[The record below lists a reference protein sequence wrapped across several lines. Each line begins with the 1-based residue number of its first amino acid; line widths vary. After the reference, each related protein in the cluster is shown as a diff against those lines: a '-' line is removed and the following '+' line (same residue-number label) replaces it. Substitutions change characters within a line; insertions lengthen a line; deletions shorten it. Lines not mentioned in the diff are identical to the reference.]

1 MRDQQTILFL
11 CDDPDVLGGLQRVL
25 GTLID
30 AFQARGYRV
39 VVTALQLSGG
49 TGFVNATVER
59 HSLFSQ
65 GPLSKL
71 IQTFKFG
78 PLHLQGRRLLR
89 LRWLAQRRARRFL
102 REQVAKLRPTA
113 VIAFDSLTAKLAAES
128 GLSNTKLFV
137 QYHNSFSS
145 IAGTPDLK
153 RLHKASLSA
162 SAFLALNKGDADAFI
177 DAGFARVSYAHNPL
191 PFYPTALPKH
201 RSQRVIAL
209 GRYTYQKG
217 FDQLVEAWGA
227 VARKAGWHLDI
238 YGEGPDRAL
247 IEETARRHQ
256 VEDSVTVHG
265 PTWNAEQELLN
276 SSIYALSSRFEG
288 FGMVVAEAM
297 ACGIPVVA
305 TRCGPGP
312 ERLARDCAL
321 LSDIDDTAALA
332 ANLQSLIDDP
342 ELRHRLGQIGREQ
355 VQVYAPER
363 IVTHWEEMI
372 ARASDVPVNA

>member
-1 MRDQQTILFL
+1 MTDQRTILFL

-25 GTLID
+25 GTLVD
-30 AFQARGYRV
+30 AFRARGYRV
-39 VVTALQLSGG
+39 VVTALELNGG
-49 TGFVNATVER
+49 QGFVDAAVER
-59 HSLFSQ
+59 HSLFTQ
-65 GPLSKL
+65 GRLSRL
-71 IQTFKFG
+71 IQTVKVG

-102 REQVAKLRPTA
+102 RKQVETLRPVA
-113 VIAFDSLTAKLAAES
+113 VIAFDSLTAKIAAES
-128 GLSNTKLFV
+128 GLSKTKLLV

-162 SAFLALNKGDADAFI
+162 SGFLTLNKGDADAFI
-177 DAGFARVSYAHNPL
+177 DAGFARVSYVHNPL
-191 PFYPTALPKH
+191 PFYPATLPE
-201 RSQRVIAL
+201 RRLQRVIAL

-217 FDQLVEAWGA
+217 FDQLVRAWA
-227 VARKAGWHLDI
+227 AIPRKAGWHLDI
-238 YGEGPDRAL
+238 YGEGPDRPL
-247 IEETARRHQ
+247 IKDAARRHQ

-265 PTWNAEQELLN
+265 PTWNAEQELLD

-312 ERLARDCAL
+312 ERLVGDCGL

-342 ELRHRLGQIGREQ
+342 ALRHRLGNMGREQ

-363 IVTHWEEMI
+363 IVTVWEELI
-372 ARASDVPVNA
+372 AAVPEMPVNA